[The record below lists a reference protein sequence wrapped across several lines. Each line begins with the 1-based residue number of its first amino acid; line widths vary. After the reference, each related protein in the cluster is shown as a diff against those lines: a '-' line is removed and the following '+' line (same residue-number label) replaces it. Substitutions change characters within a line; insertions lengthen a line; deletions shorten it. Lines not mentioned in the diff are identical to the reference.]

1 MAPFVLHLSGPGW
14 KEAAPSD
21 GPRCWLKGHIYLN
34 GTPIGVNNLVR
45 HLGSAPSSPQS
56 LTANLTRLNGFYA
69 WVTQSEQEL
78 RAGVDHIRSRP
89 IFYGQAEGRFFLSD
103 DAEWVRQQVGDREMD
118 PIAREEF
125 QLTGYVTGAD
135 TLFPHVKQLQ
145 AGECLV
151 AKADEGVLIRIE
163 TQRYYRFLHIM
174 PARYDKTALGAEL
187 DRVAVASVQRLIDYA
202 GGRQILVP
210 LSGGYDSR
218 LIVILLKRL
227 GYDNVL
233 TFTYG
238 VPGNQESAYSK
249 RVADALGLRWHFV
262 EYSEALWREAWQT
275 PERWA
280 YQKWASG
287 WTSIAHVQD
296 WLAVKVMKAQGV
308 SEPDCLF
315 VPGHSGDFVA
325 GSHIPTNAF
334 ESSSFTLAD
343 ATDAVFSKHYGLAP
357 LKFFDTSRQAWEER
371 IRGRMERD
379 GIVTAWEYADVFEKW
394 DWQERQ
400 AKFICNSVRVYEF
413 FGYDWW
419 MPYWDLEFVRYWEH
433 MPLSMRKKRRFYAK
447 YVGSLLASVTRNKRL
462 EFENASNR
470 YAIFSE
476 LINSNAFITLK
487 SISLLKTMVWLFR
500 RSHGWH
506 SDLAIEG
513 CYGQQRYAGYI
524 AKGFT
529 LNGALANTFVEEV
542 AVGSDLK
549 INESTDNSGGLA
561 SNFDGRPKIFL

>member
-14 KEAAPSD
+14 VEAVPSV
-21 GPRCWLKGHIYLN
+21 GPRCWLKGQTYLD
-34 GTPIGVNNLVR
+34 GTPIGVDDLAS
-45 HLGSAPSSPQS
+45 HLSTAPPSPQS
-56 LTANLTRLNGFYA
+56 LPASLTRLNGFYA
-69 WVTQSEQEL
+69 WVTQADQEL

-89 IFYGQAEGRFFLSD
+89 LFFGQAGGRFYLAD
-103 DAEWVRQQVGDREMD
+103 EAEWVRQQVGDQVMD

-125 QLTGYVTGAD
+125 QLAGYVTGAD

-151 AKADEGVLIRIE
+151 AKAGGDGIIRVE
-163 TQRYYRFLHIM
+163 TQRYYRFLHTE
-174 PARYDKTALGAEL
+174 PESYEETALGAEL
-187 DRVAVASVQRLIDYA
+187 DRVAVVSVQRLIDYA
-202 GGRQILVP
+202 GGRQIVVP

-218 LIVILLKRL
+218 LIVTLLKRL

-238 VPGNQESAYSK
+238 VPGNKESTYSQ
-249 RVADALGLRWHFV
+249 RVAEALGLRWHFV

-296 WLAVKVMKAQGV
+296 WLAVKLMKEQRV
-308 SEPDCLF
+308 LEPDCLF

-334 ESSSFTLAD
+334 ERSSFTLDD
-343 ATDAVFSKHYGLAP
+343 ATDTVFSKHYGLAP
-357 LKFFDTSRQAWEER
+357 LKFFDTSRQTWAER
-371 IRGRMERD
+371 IRDRLERD
-379 GIVTAWEYADVFEKW
+379 GITTAWEYADVCEKW

-419 MPYWDLEFVRYWEH
+419 MPLWDKEFMEFWEGV
-433 MPLSMRKKRRFYAK
+433 PLVLRKEREWYKSYVSGQFSMHSADDQ
-447 YVGSLLASVTRNKRL
+447 SLSLK
-462 EFENASNR
+462 NAADQTGVLSL
-470 YAIFSE
+470 
-476 LINSNAFITLK
+476 LINSQLGMLARKIGFLRPVGRKVLGSENRK
-487 SISLLKTMVWLFR
+487 SNLGWEGWYTPEQYADFQQKGISINGM
-500 RSHGWH
+500 
-506 SDLAIEG
+506 LAVS
-513 CYGQQRYAGYI
+513 
-524 AKGFT
+524 
-529 LNGALANTFVEEV
+529 FV
-542 AVGSDLK
+542 
-549 INESTDNSGGLA
+549 NERDVL
-561 SNFDGRPKIFL
+561 